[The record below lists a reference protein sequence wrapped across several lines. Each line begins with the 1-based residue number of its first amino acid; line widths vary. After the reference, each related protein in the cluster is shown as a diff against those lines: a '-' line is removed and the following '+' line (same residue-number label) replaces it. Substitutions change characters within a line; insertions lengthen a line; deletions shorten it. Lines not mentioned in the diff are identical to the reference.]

1 MATEQVDKLITF
13 GNMAL
18 EQGWYD
24 QARSYFEKVLALDA
38 TNQEAIDG
46 LARVDEILRRKASFE
61 PAKPKAPV
69 TKPAKAEART
79 KPSLAKRMSLK
90 VDSAHEWIR
99 KERKEHADRVAERK
113 RLAAE
118 EREKRAKE
126 IAKRED
132 EMLASGM
139 AATAEPIQDEPEE
152 KRGLPRLMQIGLILE
167 LIGTSLTLIG
177 LLLFLLLFFMCLFP
191 SCFKWL

>member
-1 MATEQVDKLITF
+1 MEEIEKLLAYGRIGLETGSYKAARECFEQVLMSDP
-13 GNMAL
+13 A
-18 EQGWYD
+18 
-24 QARSYFEKVLALDA
+24 
-38 TNQEAIDG
+38 NQEAIDG
-46 LARVDEILRRKASFE
+46 LARIDEILSRRAAFE
-61 PAKPKAPV
+61 PVKPV
-69 TKPAKAEART
+69 REER
-79 KPSLAKRMSLK
+79 SIIG
-90 VDSAHEWIR
+90 WIR
-99 KERKEHADRVAERK
+99 KERKEYADRVAERK

-126 IAKRED
+126 IAKWED

-139 AATAEPIQDEPEE
+139 AAAAEPIQDEPEE